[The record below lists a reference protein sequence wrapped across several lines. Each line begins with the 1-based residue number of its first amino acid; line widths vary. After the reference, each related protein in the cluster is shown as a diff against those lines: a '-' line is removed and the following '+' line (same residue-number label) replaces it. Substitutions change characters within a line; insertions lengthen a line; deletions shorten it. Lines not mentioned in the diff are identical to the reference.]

1 MTESVKSENEIS
13 VEACVM
19 DSGVSLEAILCT
31 DELHRRP
38 SRPPDYE
45 KENHAIVKLASALA
59 DRPNTI
65 LQTLAETILVITQC
79 DSAGLSLLTRD
90 GKTPDASGRRFYWP
104 AIAGMWNPHVGG
116 GTPRNFGPCG
126 DVLDQNRALL
136 FRHFE
141 RRYPYLLSVSPAAEE
156 CLLVPFYVAGIAV
169 GTIWAIMH
177 NDHLKFDAED
187 DRVMASLG
195 KFASSAYQALIH
207 IEDLK
212 CQVSDRKKA
221 EVEAREFA
229 RGLEAK
235 IRRLVD
241 ANVVGVVMWNLEG
254 AITEANEAFL
264 RMLQYD
270 REDLASGRVRWTNL
284 TPPEWRERDGLA
296 LAALQQTGIFQPFE
310 KEYFRKDGSR
320 VPVLLGGA
328 FFEGSKTEGVAFIAD
343 LTEEKRAEEAL
354 RRQTSVRADAS
365 AAFANGSDLKEIL
378 HGCVEGIVRHLDA
391 AFARIWTLNKDDN
404 MLELQASAG
413 MYTNLDGRHSRI
425 RMGDLKVGLIAKEKK
440 PHLINDLFNDPRVS
454 DKDWARACGLI
465 SFAGYPL
472 IVEER
477 VVGVMALFARHSLS
491 NATLET
497 LASVADAIAQGIE
510 RKRAEEKLRQDECE
524 LRRITDAIPEAVG
537 VLRPDGT
544 VIHANKV
551 VLDYTGM
558 TLEDLNSP
566 DDFRIRLFHPDD
578 FERVREKRQSALEH
592 GAPFELE
599 IRLRR
604 KDGQYRWFLFRYN
617 PLRDDEGRIIR
628 WYATGIDIEDRKQA
642 EERMRNENMAL
653 REEIDHTSMFE
664 EIVGSSFELRKVLQ
678 HVAKVAPMDSTVL
691 ILGETGTGKELIA
704 RAIHKRSN
712 RSARAFI
719 QVNCAAIPS
728 SLIASELFGHE
739 KGAFTGALQ
748 RRLGRFE
755 SANGGTIFLD
765 EIGELPAETQIALL
779 RVLQERE
786 IERVG
791 GNQSISVDVRVL
803 AATHRDLK
811 AAVAAGSFRQ
821 DLFYRLNVFP
831 IQIPSLRER
840 LDDIPL
846 LVEYLIERYAKKAG
860 KKIRKIRKQT
870 LELFQAYDWP
880 GNIRELQNVIERA
893 VVLCDG
899 ETFSVDETWLKSEQ
913 ERQDGPAV
921 RLASS
926 IADREREMIMAALAQ
941 SHGQVSGSTGAA
953 AKLGL
958 PRQTLESKIKNLGI
972 DKHRYTSRS
981 A

>member
-1 MTESVKSENEIS
+1 MTESVTSENDFSFKELLANS
-13 VEACVM
+13 A
-19 DSGVSLEAILCT
+19 VSLEAILCT

-45 KENHAIVKLASALA
+45 KENRALVKLMDVLTDS
-59 DRPNTI
+59 PISI
-65 LQTLAETILVITQC
+65 LQTLAETIMDITQC
-79 DSAGLSLLTRD
+79 DSAGLSLLTKD
-90 GKTPDASGRRFYWP
+90 GKTPHVCGHRFYWP
-104 AIAGMWNPHVGG
+104 AIAGMWKPHVGG

-126 DVLDQNRALL
+126 DVLDQNRTLL

-141 RRYPYLLSVSPAAEE
+141 QRYPYLLPVNPAAEE
-156 CLLVPFYVAGIAV
+156 CLLVPFHVGGIAV

-177 NDHLKFDAED
+177 SDRRKFDAED

-195 KFASSAYQALIH
+195 KFAASAYQALIH
-207 IEDLK
+207 IEDLQ
-212 CQVSDRKKA
+212 CQVSEREKA
-221 EVEAREFA
+221 EVEVRELA

-264 RMLQYD
+264 RMLQYTRD
-270 REDLASGRVRWTNL
+270 DLVSGRVRWKDL
-284 TPPEWRERDGLA
+284 TPPEWRERDVLA
-296 LAALQQTGIFQPFE
+296 LAALEETGIFQPFE

-320 VPVLLGGA
+320 VPILLGGA
-328 FFEGSKTEGVAFIAD
+328 FFEGSHSEGVAFIAD

-354 RRQTSVRADAS
+354 RRQTCVRADAS
-365 AAFANGSDLKEIL
+365 AAFASGGDLREVL
-378 HGCVEGIVRHLDA
+378 HGCVEAIVRHLDA

-413 MYTNLDGRHSRI
+413 MYTHLDGGHSRI
-425 RMGDLKVGLIAKEKK
+425 RMGELKVGLIARERK
-440 PHLINDLFNDPRVS
+440 PHLTNDLFHDPRVS
-454 DKDWARACGLI
+454 DKDWARTCGLV

-558 TLEDLNSP
+558 TLEDLNTP
-566 DDFRIRLFHPDD
+566 DDFRARLFHPDD
-578 FERVREKRQSALEH
+578 FERVRERRQNALEQ

-617 PLRDDEGRIIR
+617 PLRNDEGRIIR

-642 EERMRNENMAL
+642 EERIKNENMAL
-653 REEIDHTSMFE
+653 REEIDRTSMFE
-664 EIVGSSFELRKVLQ
+664 EIVGSSDALRKVLQ
-678 HVAKVAPMDSTVL
+678 QVGKVAPMDSTVL

-704 RAIHKRSN
+704 RAIHRRSN
-712 RSARAFI
+712 RASRAFI
-719 QVNCAAIPS
+719 RVNCAAIPS

-765 EIGELPAETQIALL
+765 EVGELPPETQIALL

-786 IERVG
+786 IDRVG
-791 GNQSISVDVRVL
+791 GNQPIPVDVRVL
-803 AATHRDLK
+803 AATNRDLK

-821 DLFYRLNVFP
+821 DLFYRFNVFP

-846 LVEYLIERYAKKAG
+846 LVEYLIERYAKQAG
-860 KKIRKIRKQT
+860 KKIRRIRKQT

-899 ETFSVDETWLKSEQ
+899 ETFSVDETWLKGEQ
-913 ERQDGPAV
+913 EQHDGPAV
-921 RLASS
+921 RLAAS
-926 IADREREMIMAALAQ
+926 IAEREREMIEAALVQ
-941 SHGQVSGSTGAA
+941 SRGQVSGPTGAA
-953 AKLGL
+953 TKLGI
-958 PRQTLESKIKNLGI
+958 PRQTLESKIKSLRI
-972 DKHRYTSRS
+972 DKHRFARRS

>member
-1 MTESVKSENEIS
+1 
-13 VEACVM
+13 
-19 DSGVSLEAILCT
+19 
-31 DELHRRP
+31 
-38 SRPPDYE
+38 
-45 KENHAIVKLASALA
+45 
-59 DRPNTI
+59 
-65 LQTLAETILVITQC
+65 
-79 DSAGLSLLTRD
+79 
-90 GKTPDASGRRFYWP
+90 
-104 AIAGMWNPHVGG
+104 
-116 GTPRNFGPCG
+116 
-126 DVLDQNRALL
+126 
-136 FRHFE
+136 
-141 RRYPYLLSVSPAAEE
+141 
-156 CLLVPFYVAGIAV
+156 
-169 GTIWAIMH
+169 MH

-440 PHLINDLFNDPRVS
+440 PHLTNDLFNDPRVS

-578 FERVREKRQSALEH
+578 FERVRERRQNALEH

-664 EIVGSSFELRKVLQ
+664 EIVGSPL
-678 HVAKVAPMDSTVL
+678 
-691 ILGETGTGKELIA
+691 
-704 RAIHKRSN
+704 
-712 RSARAFI
+712 
-719 QVNCAAIPS
+719 NCARFCS
-728 SLIASELFGHE
+728 
-739 KGAFTGALQ
+739 TW
-748 RRLGRFE
+748 RR
-755 SANGGTIFLD
+755 
-765 EIGELPAETQIALL
+765 
-779 RVLQERE
+779 
-786 IERVG
+786 
-791 GNQSISVDVRVL
+791 
-803 AATHRDLK
+803 
-811 AAVAAGSFRQ
+811 
-821 DLFYRLNVFP
+821 
-831 IQIPSLRER
+831 
-840 LDDIPL
+840 
-846 LVEYLIERYAKKAG
+846 
-860 KKIRKIRKQT
+860 
-870 LELFQAYDWP
+870 
-880 GNIRELQNVIERA
+880 
-893 VVLCDG
+893 
-899 ETFSVDETWLKSEQ
+899 
-913 ERQDGPAV
+913 
-921 RLASS
+921 
-926 IADREREMIMAALAQ
+926 
-941 SHGQVSGSTGAA
+941 
-953 AKLGL
+953 
-958 PRQTLESKIKNLGI
+958 
-972 DKHRYTSRS
+972 
-981 A
+981 

>member
-1 MTESVKSENEIS
+1 MTESVKSKKDFSLEDSIS
-13 VEACVM
+13 
-19 DSGVSLEAILCT
+19 DRGVSLEAILCT

-45 KENHAIVKLASALA
+45 RENRVLVQLASALA
-59 DRPNTI
+59 NSPSTI
-65 LQTLAETILVITQC
+65 LQTLAETILDITEC
-79 DSAGLSLLTRD
+79 DSAGLSLLTKD
-90 GKTPDASGRRFYWP
+90 GKTPHVCGESLYWP
-104 AIAGMWNPHVGG
+104 AIAGMWKPHVGG

-126 DVLDQNRALL
+126 DVLDQNRTLL

-141 RRYPYLLSVSPAAEE
+141 QRYPYFLRISPAAEE
-156 CLLVPFYVAGIAV
+156 CLLLPFHVTGIPV

-177 NDHLKFDAED
+177 SDRRKFDAED
-187 DRVMASLG
+187 NRVMASLG

-212 CQVSDRKKA
+212 FQVSERAKA
-221 EVEAREFA
+221 EAEVRELA

-235 IRRLVD
+235 IRRLVE
-241 ANVVGVVMWNLEG
+241 ANVVGIVMWNLEG
-254 AITEANEAFL
+254 AITDANEAFL
-264 RMLQYD
+264 RMVRYD
-270 REDLASGRVRWTNL
+270 REDLASGRVRWTDL

-296 LAALQQTGIFQPFE
+296 LADLEATGIFQPFE

-328 FFEGSKTEGVAFIAD
+328 FFEGSEREGVAFIAD
-343 LTEEKRAEEAL
+343 LTDEKRAEEAL
-354 RRQTSVRADAS
+354 RRQAGVRADVS
-365 AAFANGSDLKEIL
+365 AALAKAGHLRETL
-378 HGCVEGIVRHLDA
+378 LGCVEAIVRNLDA
-391 AFARIWTLNKDDN
+391 AFARIWTLNKDKN

-413 MYTNLDGRHSRI
+413 MYTRLDGAYSRI
-425 RMGDLKVGLIAKEKK
+425 RVGDLMVGWIARERK
-440 PHLINDLFNDPRVS
+440 PHLTNDLLNDPRVS
-454 DKDWARACGLI
+454 DKDWARAYGFV

-477 VVGVMALFARHSLS
+477 VVGVMALFARHPLS
-491 NATLET
+491 TATLET

-510 RKRAEEKLRQDECE
+510 RKKAEEKLRQDERE
-524 LRRITDAIPEAVG
+524 LRRITDAIPQAIG
-537 VLRPDGT
+537 VLAPDGT
-544 VIHANKV
+544 VLYANQV
-551 VLDYTGM
+551 VLDYTGL
-558 TLEDLNSP
+558 TLEDLKTE
-566 DDFRIRLFHPDD
+566 DFRIRLFHPDD
-578 FERVREKRQSALEH
+578 LDKRQNAIDH

-599 IRLRR
+599 LRARR

-628 WYATGIDIEDRKQA
+628 WYATGIDIEDVKQA
-642 EERMRNENMAL
+642 EERIRNENMAL
-653 REEIDHTSMFE
+653 REEIDRTSMFE
-664 EIVGSSFELRKVLQ
+664 EIVGSSDALRKVLQ
-678 HVAKVAPMDSTVL
+678 QVAKVAPVDSTVL

-712 RSARAFI
+712 RSSRAFI
-719 QVNCAAIPS
+719 RVNCAAIPS

-765 EIGELPAETQIALL
+765 EIGDLPVETQIALL

-791 GNQSISVDVRVL
+791 GSQPISVDVRVV
-803 AATHRDLK
+803 AATNRDLK

-821 DLFYRLNVFP
+821 DFFYRLNVFP

-840 LDDIPL
+840 VDDIPL

-860 KKIRKIRKQT
+860 KKIRNIRKQT
-870 LELFQAYDWP
+870 LGLFQAYDWP

-899 ETFSVDETWLKSEQ
+899 ETFSVDETWLKGEQ
-913 ERQDGPAV
+913 DRQAGPAV
-921 RLASS
+921 PLAAS
-926 IADREREMIMAALAQ
+926 IAEREREMIEAALAQ
-941 SHGQVSGSTGAA
+941 SRGQVSGPTGAA
-953 AKLGL
+953 AKLGI
-958 PRQTLESKIKNLGI
+958 PRQTLESKIKSLGI
-972 DKHRYTSRS
+972 DKHRFTSRS
-981 A
+981 T

>member
-1 MTESVKSENEIS
+1 MTESVKSENDFSLEDSITN
-13 VEACVM
+13 
-19 DSGVSLEAILCT
+19 SGVSLEAILCT
-31 DELHRRP
+31 EELRRRT

-45 KENHAIVKLASALA
+45 KENHALVKLSSALA
-59 DRPNTI
+59 DSPTTI
-65 LQTLAETILVITQC
+65 LQTLAETILDITQC
-79 DSAGLSLLTRD
+79 DSAGLSLLTKD
-90 GKTPDASGRRFYWP
+90 GKTPDVSGKRFYWP
-104 AIAGMWNPHVGG
+104 AIAGMWSPHAGG

-126 DVLDQNRALL
+126 DVLDQNCTLL

-141 RRYPYLLSVSPAAEE
+141 RRYPYLLPVSPAAEE
-156 CLLVPFYVAGIAV
+156 CLLVPFYVAGEAV

-177 NDHLKFDAED
+177 SERRSFDAED

-195 KFASSAYQALIH
+195 KFASSAYQSLLH
-207 IEDLK
+207 IEHLK
-212 CQVSDRKKA
+212 FQVTERKKA
-221 EVEAREFA
+221 EAEVRALA
-229 RGLEAK
+229 KGLEAK
-235 IRRLVD
+235 IQRLVN
-241 ANVVGVVMWNLEG
+241 ANVVGVVMWNLDG
-254 AITEANEAFL
+254 VITYANDAFL
-264 RMLQYD
+264 RMVQHN
-270 REDLASGRVRWTNL
+270 REDLACGRVRWTDL
-284 TPPEWRERDGLA
+284 TPPEWRERDVDA
-296 LAALQQTGIFQPFE
+296 LAALDKTGIFQPFE

-328 FFEGSKTEGVAFIAD
+328 FFEGSKSEGVAFIAD
-343 LTEEKRAEEAL
+343 LTEEKRAEETL

-365 AAFANGSDLKEIL
+365 AAFASGGHLREIL
-378 HGCVEGIVRHLDA
+378 LGCVEAIVRHLDA
-391 AFARIWTLNKDDN
+391 AFARIWTLNKDEN
-404 MLELQASAG
+404 ILELQASAG
-413 MYTNLDGRHSRI
+413 IYTRLDGKYSRI
-425 RMGDLKVGLIAKEKK
+425 QMGDLKVGWIAKERK
-440 PHLINDLFNDPRVS
+440 PHLTNDLLNDPRVS
-454 DKDWARACGLI
+454 DKDWARACGLV

-472 IVEER
+472 TVENR
-477 VVGVMALFARHSLS
+477 LVGVMALFARQSLS

-497 LASVADAIAQGIE
+497 LASLADGIAQGIE

-558 TLEDLNSP
+558 TLEDLNTP

-578 FERVREKRQSALEH
+578 FERVRERRQNALEQ

-628 WYATGIDIEDRKQA
+628 WYATGIDIDDRKQA
-642 EERMRNENMAL
+642 EERIRNENMAL

-664 EIVGSSFELRKVLQ
+664 EIVGSSCELRKVLQ

-712 RSARAFI
+712 RSSRAFI

-728 SLIASELFGHE
+728 TLIASELFGHE

-755 SANGGTIFLD
+755 AANGGTLFLD

-791 GNQSISVDVRVL
+791 GNQSIPVDVRVL

-811 AAVAAGSFRQ
+811 AAVGAGSFRQ

-831 IQIPSLRER
+831 IQMPSLRER

-860 KKIRKIRKQT
+860 KKIRNIRKQT

-899 ETFSVDETWLKSEQ
+899 ETFSVDETWLKGEQ

-921 RLASS
+921 RLAAS
-926 IADREREMIMAALAQ
+926 IADREREMIEAALAQ
-941 SHGQVSGSTGAA
+941 SRGQVSGLTGAA
-953 AKLGL
+953 AKLGI
-958 PRQTLESKIKNLGI
+958 PRQTLESKIKSLGI
-972 DKHRYTSRS
+972 EKYRFTRRS
-981 A
+981 V